1 MSIYSLDLNTP
12 PDLIKWIEE
21 TVSTIPKEEATVH
34 SPASKGKKVI
44 AKNVRSC
51 VTQACNMQDC
61 WIVGFFD
68 SYIRRFNQVYYH
80 YDISHLRDT
89 VQLITYDKDDHY
101 NWHVDGTTHLQ
112 PQFKGD
118 RDLVRKI
125 SFSFLC
131 NDDYEGGDLEFTIN
145 HQHDNTYTVPKKKG
159 RLIVFPSDTRHRV
172 KPVTK
177 GQRRSIVGWMVGPPW
192 K

>member
-1 MSIYSLDLNTP
+1 MSIYSLDLDTP
-12 PDLIKWIEE
+12 PDLIKYIEE
-21 TVSTIPKEEATVH
+21 SVSTIPKEIAQVH
-34 SPASKGKKVI
+34 SHKAKSKQVTKKD
-44 AKNVRSC
+44 VRSC
-51 VTQACNMQDC
+51 ITQVCNMNEC
-61 WIVGFFD
+61 WIPGFFD

-80 YDISHLRDT
+80 YDISHLRDS
-89 VQLITYDKDDHY
+89 VQYITYDKDDHY
-101 NWHVDGTTHLQ
+101 DWHVDETTHLQ

-131 NDDYEGGDLEFTIN
+131 NDDYEGGDLEFWN
-145 HQHDNTYTVPKKKG
+145 KQDGSTYTVPKKRS
-159 RLIVFPSDTRHRV
+159 RLIVFPSSTRHRV
-172 KPVTK
+172 KPVTN

>member
-1 MSIYSLDLNTP
+1 MSIYSTDLNTP
-12 PDLIKWIEE
+12 PDLIKYIEQ
-21 TVSTIPKEEATVH
+21 TVADIPKEQATVH
-34 SPASKGKKVI
+34 KRFDDETKKVTNTDI
-44 AKNVRSC
+44 RSC
-51 VTQACNMQDC
+51 YVQACNFNEN
-61 WIVGFFD
+61 WIPCFFD

-80 YDISHLRDT
+80 YDISHLRDS
-89 VQLITYDKDDHY
+89 VQYITYDKDDHY
-101 NWHVDGTTHLQ
+101 DWHVDETTHLQ

-131 NDDYEGGDLEFTIN
+131 NDDYEGGDLEFWN
-145 HQHDNTYTVPKKKG
+145 KQDGSTYTVPKKQS
-159 RLIVFPSDTRHRV
+159 RLIVFPSSTRHRV
-172 KPVTK
+172 KPVTD